1 MENIVG
7 IDFGTTNTVAAIITY
22 SGPKI
27 ILDHEGNKL
36 TPSVVAKENG
46 VLQVGYEAKENS
58 TAFGLGNAVKEV
70 KRKIGTDQTIMLA
83 GQQLKPFEI
92 ASLILKKVKRNVD
105 INLGEHV
112 KKAIITV
119 PAQFSDA
126 QKNDIMHAG
135 KIAGFEVEKIINEPT
150 AAIMAYVY
158 RKNLKHEKVLCYDFG
173 GGTFDLSIA
182 DIKDGNVSV
191 KCIGGDRHLGGA
203 DIDQTFLE
211 YIKKQLE
218 LKKNCKLSKKGL
230 HQLSLAIEKA
240 KIDLSKR
247 ETASINSK
255 FSTNTGEVSYF
266 VTISRA
272 TFESLIY
279 PHIDKTM
286 IKVQELLDENGINPI
301 NDIDSILLVGGSSRI
316 PLISKKLKSIF
327 PQKLIAEDV
336 DAEVSVAIGAAL
348 EANNKLQNKVIGG
361 VKVIQDVS
369 PYSIGLK
376 IGINGRENI
385 FDPIIR
391 KNFPYGREY
400 SEKYDTAID
409 YQKTMLLQ
417 IYQGDHPI
425 ATDNEHITDFEIDEI
440 PEREAG
446 KESVKV
452 SFMYD
457 ENGIIKI
464 RGTILSTGKQ
474 VHKAITYKNKV
485 NDDQVENSKTKIKEY
500 FTSEKQFNDAL
511 KLKETLKT
519 FHMNAESNELDEALK
534 RDDALKMEKMKVSLL
549 DD

>member
-7 IDFGTTNTVAAIITY
+7 IDFGTTNTVAAIINY

-27 ILDHEGNKL
+27 ILDHEGNRL

-58 TAFGLGNAVKEV
+58 TAFGSGNAVKEV
-70 KRKIGTDQTIMLA
+70 KRKIGNDQTILLA
-83 GQQLKPFEI
+83 GQQLKPYEI
-92 ASLILKKVKRNVD
+92 ASLILKKVKRNVE
-105 INLGEHV
+105 INYGEHI

-126 QKNDIMHAG
+126 QKNDIIQAG
-135 KIAGFEVEKIINEPT
+135 KIAGFDVEKIINEPT

-158 RKNLKHEKVLCYDFG
+158 RKNIKRGKVLCYDFG
-173 GGTFDLSIA
+173 GGTFDISVA
-182 DIKDGNVSV
+182 DIEDGNVSV

-203 DIDQTFLE
+203 DIDQTFLT

-230 HQLSLAIEKA
+230 HQLSLAVEKA
-240 KIDLSKR
+240 KIDLTKR
-247 ETASINSK
+247 DTASINSN
-255 FSTNTGEVSYF
+255 FSTNVGEIHF
-266 VTISRA
+266 FETIDRT
-272 TFESLIY
+272 TFESLIKH
-279 PHIDKTM
+279 HIDKTIM
-286 IKVQELLDENGINPI
+286 KVQELLDENGINPI

-316 PLISKKLKSIF
+316 PLVSKKLKNIF
-327 PQKLIAEDV
+327 SQKLIVEDV

-348 EANNKLQNKVIGG
+348 EANNKLQKKVIGG
-361 VKVIQDVS
+361 VGVTQDVS

-376 IGINGRENI
+376 VGINGRDNM

-391 KNFPYGREY
+391 KNFPFGREF

-417 IYQGDHPI
+417 IYQGDHHI
-425 ATDNEHITDFEIDEI
+425 ATDNEHISDFEIDGI

-474 VHKAITYKNKV
+474 VHKAVAFKNKV
-485 NDDQVENSKTKIKEY
+485 NDYQVEKSKTIISGY
-500 FTSEKQFNDAL
+500 FTSEKQFNEAL
-511 KLKETLKT
+511 TLKKT
-519 FHMNAESNELDEALK
+519 LDTHSMSSESRELDEALK
-534 RDDALKMEKMKVSLL
+534 RDDGLKMEKMKASLL